1 MRAGERL
8 TGNIEVSV
16 TTLPWLGNARVSE
29 FADYA
34 EVEDTMLASSCV
46 FPTPPV
52 YLPRLKCWA
61 LDGGY
66 SDFQLIKARC
76 QADFQGLGGSD

>member
-1 MRAGERL
+1 M
-8 TGNIEVSV
+8 

-29 FADYA
+29 YADYA

-66 SDFQLIKARC
+66 SDFQLIKVR
-76 QADFQGLGGSD
+76 G